1 MQPLKGQE
9 KKGGGS
15 RWVWIRQTLTNGWS
29 SSMLAVQRRLGSLSR
44 QCPRKSLPSV
54 LSFSGMGGL
63 WPIPTLYMIWKL
75 CSYSCQGLCTVGTL
89 SGLIFRFL
97 THIEYAFK
105 IGIFSPFPSPFR
117 WGRSPNSRCPPLFR
131 DPPPSLWWWLQ
142 EPCTLGTENTVTSPA
157 KPHATNVP
165 TNTWFHIWFCFFQI
179 NPADQ
184 MKYQSS
190 RRFLPAVPSVLF
202 TSPGMVWVLFL
213 NLTEQPK
220 SPSLIKPDDVRKMLA
235 PDV

>member
-1 MQPLKGQE
+1 MGLNPC
-9 KKGGGS
+9 
-15 RWVWIRQTLTNGWS
+15 QTLTNGWS

-89 SGLIFRFL
+89 SGLLFRFL
-97 THIEYAFK
+97 TNIEHAFK
-105 IGIFSPFPSPFR
+105 IGVFSPFPSPFR

-157 KPHATNVP
+157 KPTQTHDFTFVFFSNKSSGSNEISVQQTVP
-165 TNTWFHIWFCFFQI
+165 TCCSQRAVHLAWHGVSVVPQLDRTAEVAQLNQARWRQEDVSTWCL
-179 NPADQ
+179 
-184 MKYQSS
+184 
-190 RRFLPAVPSVLF
+190 RR
-202 TSPGMVWVLFL
+202 
-213 NLTEQPK
+213 K
-220 SPSLIKPDDVRKMLA
+220 K
-235 PDV
+235 